1 MTKVTFVTTFCP
13 HHRIQTFELLGSHY
27 DTEYIFFSGG
37 GEWYWQ
43 KEHGVKQGNFR
54 HRYLRGFQLG
64 HTRLTPMLAFWLL
77 LGRCDIY
84 IKCINGRFALPV
96 TFAIARLTRK
106 PFILW
111 TGIWFDVSTPAH
123 RLFGFVTRFILRHV
137 DAIVVYGDHVRKY
150 LVEKGVDEDR
160 IFIAAHA
167 VQNDIF
173 DKPVAQGDRLTVLN
187 NLGIPPT
194 RKIVLYLGRLVPE
207 KGLDYLIDAFAL
219 LNFDDAVLILA
230 GAGSQKTALEA
241 AVSERNLRD
250 KVFFPGY
257 VTQQEAIIYYSLAY
271 VFVIPSITTPVF
283 KEPWGLVVNEALNQG
298 VPVIASEA
306 VGAAMGG
313 LVQDGKNGFVVRERD
328 SRQLADALHRVL
340 DDPDLRTRLSQ
351 SARSII
357 SDWNNEQMVAGFT
370 EAIKYVAK

>member
-1 MTKVTFVTTFCP
+1 
-13 HHRIQTFELLGSHY
+13 
-27 DTEYIFFSGG
+27 
-37 GEWYWQ
+37 
-43 KEHGVKQGNFR
+43 
-54 HRYLRGFQLG
+54 
-64 HTRLTPMLAFWLL
+64 MLAFWLL